1 MNSNQ
6 KIILK
11 YLLVIISFVILV
23 GCPSSVQVVYRP
35 NIQLINNDGVYL
47 YPLKNTKDTITL
59 TCLYTKS
66 YNQIKYKENIIVIIT
81 TSTNN
86 NNTPV
91 IFSSNNGK
99 LKLYKSEE
107 NKKFFV
113 LNDSINYKKI
123 KIKNDS
129 LNIKLDNSNH
139 LLFLYKNN

>member
-81 TSTNN
+81 STNN

-107 NKKFFV
+107 NKKIFV

>member
-81 TSTNN
+81 STNN

>member
-81 TSTNN
+81 STNN

-107 NKKFFV
+107 NKIFFV

>member
-81 TSTNN
+81 STNN

-99 LKLYKSEE
+99 LKLYKSDEI
-107 NKKFFV
+107 NKFFV